1 MQPWPKPTSILQSTS
16 PDHRETP
23 EHRDAIHRE
32 ALEINAATTAAAS
45 SEAAATAARAAEV
58 ASVAE
63 GALIDATMSGEADAI
78 AFAEAS
84 VSATA
89 TAAATAALA
98 NSTAKTAAA
107 NAQVRLTTELNV
119 SQSGQRI
126 AGCDESCGWI
136 WESSR
141 ALEAALLGA
150 VAAST
155 RSDFEQLRC
164 LELGS
169 GTGWLALRLA
179 QLGADVTVTDRV
191 GATTLLQRNV
201 MRNQEAF
208 RAAGAD
214 ETALR
219 VECLD
224 LTWEDTAEA
233 DSGGEG
239 DAAAWDWIVGS
250 DLLYVHESH
259 LPLLQTLRR
268 HAGPRTRCMLA
279 WQERKLAEE
288 AHFVHELVPAAGF
301 TAEWL
306 RDTEGGGGQRLWVMC
321 LSRVRSG

>member
-1 MQPWPKPTSILQSTS
+1 MSHT
-16 PDHRETP
+16 ETP
-23 EHRDAIHRE
+23 EYRDAVHHE
-32 ALEINAATTAAAS
+32 ALERHAALTAAAS

-58 ASVAE
+58 ASAAE
-63 GALIDATMSGEADAI
+63 SVLIDATMSASQDQI

-84 VSATA
+84 VAATA

-98 NSTAKTAAA
+98 QSTARAAAA
-107 NAQVRLTTELNV
+107 NAKARLTAELSV
-119 SQSGQRI
+119 AQSGQRI

-141 ALEAALLGA
+141 ALETALLEA

-155 RSDFEQLRC
+155 RTDWEQLRC

-179 QLGADVTVTDRV
+179 QLGADVTATDRA
-191 GATTLLQRNV
+191 GATALLRRNV
-201 MRNQEAF
+201 MRNQEAC

-224 LTWEDTAEA
+224 VTWEDADGDG
-233 DSGGEG
+233 DSGDGVAA
-239 DAAAWDWIVGS
+239 DAAAWDWLVGS

-259 LPLLQTLRR
+259 APLLRTLRR

-279 WQERKLAEE
+279 WQERKPAEE

-306 RDTEGGGGQRLWVMC
+306 RDVQGGGGQKLWVMC
-321 LSRVRSG
+321 LARTRSG